1 MEREMDRA
9 DTEERER
16 DRRER
21 RNVGG
26 RGEREETERGESQ
39 IDIFL
44 KQMNKPRMETKF
56 NMDYLTTAGI
66 SAPRKR

>member
-9 DTEERER
+9 ETQERER

-21 RNVGG
+21 RNVGE

-56 NMDYLTTAGI
+56 NMDYLTNCWYQC
-66 SAPRKR
+66 P